1 MTAQEIINA
10 LNALD
15 GIELTFEQEAQIL
28 SLNQSQLDEIAEQLQ
43 IETSPAKVIKWLLE
57 KLNDWL

>member
-15 GIELTFEQEAQIL
+15 GIELTFEQESQIL